1 MDLNV
6 FLSLNNATN
15 KHENGG
21 KIARARLRCNSW
33 NESELMIAPVYRR
46 VQHYVFI
53 KENFTDKQ
61 N

>member
-6 FLSLNNATN
+6 LLTSNNATN

-46 VQHYVFI
+46 V
-53 KENFTDKQ
+53 
-61 N
+61 